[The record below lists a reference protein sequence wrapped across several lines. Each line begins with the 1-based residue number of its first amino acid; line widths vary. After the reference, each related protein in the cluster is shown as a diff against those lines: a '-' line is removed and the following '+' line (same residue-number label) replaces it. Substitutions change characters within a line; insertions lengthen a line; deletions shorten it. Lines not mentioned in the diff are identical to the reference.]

1 MVSLVRKGRGA
12 ASNRDSRFLDAQTEA
27 CDDGW
32 GEDAPV
38 RLVTSVTVEHPRSV
52 VTRNRSPDVP
62 FEQSVN
68 PYRGC
73 EHGCVYCYARPTHA
87 YLGLS
92 PGQDFESRL
101 FAKVDADRVLEAELS
116 RPGYRCQ
123 PIALGT
129 NTDPYQPVERGQR
142 ITRRV
147 LEVLSRANHPVLIT
161 TKSSLVERDL
171 DVLAPMAERGL
182 VRVYLSIGSLDHGL
196 AAQLEPRATAP
207 RRRMQ
212 TLARLV
218 ECGVP
223 CGVICAPMIP
233 VLNEHE
239 LEGIL
244 EQAAGV
250 GVQYAG
256 YVLLR
261 LPIEVKGL
269 FREWLDVHRPAAA
282 RHVMTRLQAARG
294 GADNDARFGTRMSGE
309 GPYAEL
315 LRQRFALACRRLG
328 LNRQEVPLEVELF
341 QPPGGKQ
348 LSIPGL

>member
-32 GEDAPV
+32 GEEAPV

-123 PIALGT
+123 PLVLGT

-142 ITRRV
+142 ITRRGAGGV
-147 LEVLSRANHPVLIT
+147 VQGA
-161 TKSSLVERDL
+161 SS
-171 DVLAPMAERGL
+171 
-182 VRVYLSIGSLDHGL
+182 
-196 AAQLEPRATAP
+196 
-207 RRRMQ
+207 
-212 TLARLV
+212 
-218 ECGVP
+218 
-223 CGVICAPMIP
+223 
-233 VLNEHE
+233 
-239 LEGIL
+239 GI
-244 EQAAGV
+244 EN
-250 GVQYAG
+250 
-256 YVLLR
+256 
-261 LPIEVKGL
+261 
-269 FREWLDVHRPAAA
+269 RPFY
-282 RHVMTRLQAARG
+282 
-294 GADNDARFGTRMSGE
+294 ADNTRMLYGDGRE
-309 GPYAEL
+309 AITNLIQEL
-315 LRQRFALACRRLG
+315 KIL
-328 LNRQEVPLEVELF
+328 
-341 QPPGGKQ
+341 
-348 LSIPGL
+348 